1 MSGPSTSIST
11 EFLMTLHAPLDP
23 PQVVNSELEIYNV
36 APGGWVKGPKIR
48 GKIIAPAGDWFRTMP
63 DGSFKLDVRMSIRAD
78 DESIIFVTYG
88 GRMALSEDAA
98 RRAASGEALG
108 SADAHCM
115 ISLTFET
122 ASKKYSWLNEVVAVG
137 KMASTKSGEGSYITY
152 DIFAVM

>member
-1 MSGPSTSIST
+1 
-11 EFLMTLHAPLDP
+11 
-23 PQVVNSELEIYNV
+23 
-36 APGGWVKGPKIR
+36 
-48 GKIIAPAGDWFRTMP
+48 
-63 DGSFKLDVRMSIRAD
+63 
-78 DESIIFVTYG
+78 VTYG